1 MNQESPYIFHA
12 ADVSYFSGKVRP
24 ALWHKSLWFREVIP
38 DYEQIRERTGLA
50 FIPVLMT
57 PEGEG
62 WQDTST
68 ILDRLE
74 ERHPDPPLYP
84 KTPVQRIIAYLIE
97 LYSDEVALLPAMHYR
112 WAFDRSV
119 RKARIDFGFSSG
131 RADLGNRFA
140 DRMSGS
146 LPLLGVTKE
155 SGPAIEAHLA
165 ELLEVLCRHFDEHR
179 FLLGDA
185 MSLADCALLGPFY
198 GHLFR
203 DAVPQE
209 LLYETAFR
217 VCCWIERMNRPP
229 TDQTNWLADDALA
242 PTLREALGVMAD
254 GVGMLEAALVAIEDW
269 ADEHAADGTP
279 PRAIGTAES
288 QYRGASLRCGARPYT
303 LWMLQRTLDA
313 YRALSLGERAQ
324 VDAVISGT
332 GWEPILALAPRHRL
346 TKRGNDLAWDLDG
359 ASK

>member
-1 MNQESPYIFHA
+1 MNQKGPYIFHA

-24 ALWHKSLWFREVIP
+24 ALPHKALWYREVAP
-38 DYEQIRERTGLA
+38 DYKQIRERTGMT

-84 KTPVQRIIAYLIE
+84 TTPVQKVIAYLIE
-97 LYSDEVALLPAMHYR
+97 CYSDEIALLPAMHYR
-112 WAFDRSV
+112 WSFEPSSH
-119 RKARIDFGFSSG
+119 KARIDFGFSTG
-131 RADLGNRFA
+131 RPDAGHRFA
-140 DRMSGS
+140 DRMAGS

-203 DAVPQE
+203 DAVPRE

-217 VCCWIERMNRPP
+217 VCCWIDRMNRPP
-229 TDQTNWLADDALA
+229 TDQTSWLAGDAIA

-254 GVGMLEAALVAIEDW
+254 GVEMLVAAVAAIEDW
-269 ADEHAADGTP
+269 ADEHASEGPP
-279 PRAIGTAES
+279 PRAIGRVET
-288 QYRGASLRCGARPYT
+288 QYRDATVQCGARPYT
-303 LWMLQRTLDA
+303 LWMLQRPIDA
-313 YRALSLGERAQ
+313 YRALSSAERAR
-324 VDAVISGT
+324 VDTAIAGT

-346 TKRGNDLAWDLDG
+346 VKHGNDLAWQSSGL
-359 ASK
+359 K